1 MQHLSDK
8 IVIKLLVET
17 QAEYIKTNNIQPEL
31 FSFFDSDIIEKYH
44 ILLDTNIKN
53 ILETDDFIFE
63 IKYDNKL
70 KLIIFDIEIY
80 GNKEKHLIDL
90 DDIEDYIIKNYNI

>member
-17 QAEYIKTNNIQPEL
+17 QAEFIKNNNIQPEL
-31 FSFFDSDIIEKYH
+31 FSFFDSDMIEKYH
-44 ILLDTNIKN
+44 MLLDTNIKN
-53 ILETDDFIFE
+53 LLETDDFIFE

-70 KLIIFDIEIY
+70 KLIIFDIEIN

-90 DDIEDYIIKNYNI
+90 DDISEYISKNYNI

>member
-17 QAEYIKTNNIQPEL
+17 QAEFIKKNNIQPEL
-31 FSFFDSDIIEKYH
+31 FSFFDSDMVEKYH
-44 ILLDTNIKN
+44 MLLDTNIKN
-53 ILETDDFIFE
+53 LLETDNFIFE

-70 KLIIFDIEIY
+70 KLIIFDIEIN

-90 DDIEDYIIKNYNI
+90 DDIEEYIIKNYNI